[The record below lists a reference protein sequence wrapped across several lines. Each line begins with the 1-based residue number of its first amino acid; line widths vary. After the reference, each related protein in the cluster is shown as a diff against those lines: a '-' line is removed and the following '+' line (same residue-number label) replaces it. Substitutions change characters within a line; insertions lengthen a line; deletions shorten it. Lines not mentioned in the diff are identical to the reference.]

1 MPTRMYPIDPNLAES
16 LARRRRGLRLSQ
28 NALALAA
35 GLTEA
40 AIAKY
45 ETLRCP
51 IPPDRRA
58 AIERALDIA
67 AGEKASAVT

>member
-1 MPTRMYPIDPNLAES
+1 MPTRLYPLDPDLVGQ
-16 LARRRRGLRLSQ
+16 LTRRRRALGLSQ

-40 AIAKY
+40 SVAKY

-51 IPPDRRA
+51 IPPDRLA
-58 AIERALDIA
+58 AIQRALNDVANTENIA
-67 AGEKASAVT
+67 S

>member
-1 MPTRMYPIDPNLAES
+1 MPTRLYPIDPDLAGT
-16 LARRRRGLRLSQ
+16 LARRRRALGLSQ

-40 AIAKY
+40 SVAKY

-51 IPPDRRA
+51 IPPDRCA
-58 AIERALDIA
+58 AIERVLNNADQIQRV
-67 AGEKASAVT
+67 AS

>member
-1 MPTRMYPIDPNLAES
+1 MKRLYTLDPTTTEAIVT
-16 LARRRRGLRLSQ
+16 RRRALGLSQ
-28 NALALAA
+28 NALALAT

-51 IPPDRRA
+51 IPPERLR
-58 AIERALDIA
+58 AIEQAL
-67 AGEKASAVT
+67 ASAEEAVR

>member
-1 MPTRMYPIDPNLAES
+1 MPARLYPLDPSLAEQ
-16 LARRRRGLRLSQ
+16 LARRRRALGLSQ

-40 AIAKY
+40 SVAKY

-51 IPPDRRA
+51 IPPDRHT
-58 AIERALDIA
+58 AIERALDKA
-67 AGEKASAVT
+67 ASTERAAL